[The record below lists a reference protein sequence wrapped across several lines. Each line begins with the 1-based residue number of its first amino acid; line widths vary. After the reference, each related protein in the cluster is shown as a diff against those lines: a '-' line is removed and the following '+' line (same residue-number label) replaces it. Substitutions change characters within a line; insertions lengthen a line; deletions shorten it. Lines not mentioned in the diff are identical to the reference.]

1 MRATLLKPEHAPD
14 AEALVHI
21 EPAIDGIGVPRLQE
35 AMAGD
40 GVRGLPIGDFQQ
52 GGTAF
57 ADIGPRV
64 VVPVVDQILAL
75 AISQG

>member
-1 MRATLLKPEHAPD
+1 MCATLLKPEHAPQ

-21 EPAIDGIGVPRLQE
+21 EPAIDGIGVARLQE
-35 AMAGD
+35 AMPGD
-40 GVRGLPIGDFQQ
+40 RVRSLPIGDFQQ
-52 GGTAF
+52 GGTPF

-75 AISQG
+75 AVGQG